1 MRHWKKLT
9 AEEIKNRVFT
19 ALDQNSDFNNTSI
32 IGLPAS
38 YLDPKV
44 FYQDAPFLKDAPFL
58 TALLHN
64 PNHIGCHTLGESE
77 EFFKGT
83 QQIEREL
90 IRICGEDILNGEP
103 EAQDGY
109 VASGGTEANIQ
120 AAWMYRNFFM
130 REYGAEPE
138 QIVLISSEDSH
149 YSVAKAANLLGLRLV
164 RIPVEPEHRNPDP
177 HLLKNKLDELKEQ
190 GARYVIA
197 MANMMTTMFGSVDD
211 IDEFTGI
218 LDETGMPY
226 KLHVDGA
233 YGGFFYPFSGDENR
247 LDFSNPK
254 VDSVVLDAHK
264 MVQAPYGTGILLVRK
279 GLIPYV
285 YTEDAS
291 YVKGLDATLIG
302 SRSGANAI
310 AVWMILMNYGPHGWH
325 EKIHLL
331 MYRTKWLVNKL
342 EELGITYYRDPRS
355 NIVTI
360 RKEEISNELA
370 VDYGLIPDNHEN
382 PEWYKI
388 VVMDH
393 VTIDVLEPF
402 VKRLA
407 GESTSVV

>member
-1 MRHWKKLT
+1 MQVWKKLST
-9 AEEIKNRVFT
+9 EQIKHRVFT
-19 ALDQNSDFNNTSI
+19 ALNQNSDFNNSAI
-32 IGLPAS
+32 LGLPAS

-44 FYQDAPFLKDAPFL
+44 FNQDAPFLKDAPFL

-64 PNHIGCHTLGESE
+64 PNHIGCHTLGDSE
-77 EFFKGT
+77 EFFQGT
-83 QQIEREL
+83 QKIEREL
-90 IRICGEDILNGEP
+90 IRICAEDILNGDP

-120 AAWMYRNFFM
+120 AVWMYRNYFI
-130 REYGAEPE
+130 REYGAQKDEM
-138 QIVLISSEDSH
+138 VLISSEDSH
-149 YSVAKAANLLGLRLV
+149 YSVAKAANLLGIKLV
-164 RIPVEPEHRNPDP
+164 RIPVDEQDRNPDRQQ
-177 HLLKNKLDELKEQ
+177 LKSTLDDLKAD
-190 GARYVIA
+190 GTRYVIA

-211 IDEFTGI
+211 VDIYTDAFEQAG
-218 LDETGMPY
+218 LPY
-226 KLHVDGA
+226 RLHVDGA
-233 YGGFFYPFSGDENR
+233 YGGFFYPFSGDENP

-264 MVQAPYGTGILLVRK
+264 MVQAPYGTGILLARK
-279 GLIPYV
+279 GFFPYV
-285 YTEDAS
+285 YTDDAS

-331 MYRTKWLVNKL
+331 MYRTQWVVNRL
-342 EELGITYYRDPRS
+342 DELNVTYYRNPRS

-360 RKEEISNELA
+360 KQEHVPDELA
-370 VDYGLIPDNHEN
+370 KAYALVPDDHEN

-393 VTIDVLEPF
+393 VTIDILEPF
-402 VKRLA
+402 IEKLSRQHAAV
-407 GESTSVV
+407 